1 MKVRTKMAKTIT
13 ISVGLLMTLIAVIA
27 AVITLAFMFRTYLMN
42 PWTRDGQVQAQIIQI
57 TPRVS
62 GPIIKLPIDDNQ
74 FVKKGELLMKIDP
87 RTFQAKVA
95 QAKASLAKAKAAA
108 AEAKDKLDRA
118 RHMFKLD
125 KGSISQLS
133 VVAKENSL
141 LEKKASVAAAK
152 ADLRSAQ
159 LNLEFTKVMAPAD
172 GYVTNLKLQ
181 PGSNT
186 VANKP
191 ALALIDTNSFWVFG
205 FFKETQIKHIR
216 PGDRAVVKLMSYPDL
231 PIEGVVGSIGWGIA
245 QQDGSTGVDLLPS
258 VNPTFD
264 WIRLAQRIPVIIELK
279 ELPPGVVLRV
289 GTTATVIV
297 MHPHGKVWGSEYL
310 NRWEQHLQPDRA
322 K

>member
-1 MKVRTKMAKTIT
+1 MAKTIT
-13 ISVGLLMTLIAVIA
+13 ISVGLLMTLIAVAA
-27 AVITLAFMFRTYLMN
+27 AVVALAFMFRTYLMN
-42 PWTRDGQVQAQIIQI
+42 PWTRDGQVQAQVIQI

-62 GPIIKLPIDDNQ
+62 GPLVELPIKDNQ
-74 FVKKGELLMKIDP
+74 SVKKGDLLMKIDP
-87 RTFQAKVA
+87 RTFKAKVA
-95 QAKASLAKAKAAA
+95 KCKASLAKAKAAA
-108 AEAKDKLDRA
+108 AEAKDKLERA

-152 ADLRSAQ
+152 ADLRSAE
-159 LNLEFTKVMAPAD
+159 LNLEFTKVVAPAD

-186 VANKP
+186 VANQP

-216 PGDRAVVKLMSYPDL
+216 EGDRAVVKLMSYPDL

-258 VNPTFD
+258 VNPSFD

-279 ELPPGVVLRV
+279 ELPPEVALRV

-297 MHPHGKVWGSEYL
+297 MRPHGKVWGTEYL
-310 NRWEQHLQPDRA
+310 EKWGRNRQPG
-322 K
+322 KSQQP